1 MYIIIYNEQT
11 SSICVCSYVYS
22 YHLHC
27 GIDHVQPKVCSV
39 NVSQKLEWPE
49 FLSLPKA
56 KVSSIIVMKIIT
68 IKKIVTLQMYAG
80 VLLYTL
86 RSVAWIND

>member
-1 MYIIIYNEQT
+1 MNKQT
-11 SSICVCSYVYS
+11 SLICVCSYVYS

-49 FLSLPKA
+49 FLSLTKG
-56 KVSSIIVMKIIT
+56 KSIKHYSQ
-68 IKKIVTLQMYAG
+68 KKNHNTENC
-80 VLLYTL
+80 YTANVCWCTFIYSEICFL
-86 RSVAWIND
+86 DE